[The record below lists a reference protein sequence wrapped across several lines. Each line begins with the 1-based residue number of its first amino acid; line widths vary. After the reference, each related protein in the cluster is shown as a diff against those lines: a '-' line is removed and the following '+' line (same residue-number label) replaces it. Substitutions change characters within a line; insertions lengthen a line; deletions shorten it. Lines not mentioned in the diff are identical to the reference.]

1 MNEAIEIS
9 RTIGSVASVLHMN
22 EMEEDTTGAA
32 LKWDDVSINVIT
44 RAYTVLSKRGQ
55 QIPERMLRAVR
66 KKQ

>member
-22 EMEEDTTGAA
+22 ETEEDITGTA
-32 LKWDDVSINVIT
+32 LKWDDVPIDVIM
-44 RAYTVLSKRGQ
+44 RVYTVLSKREQ

>member
-9 RTIGSVASVLHMN
+9 RTIGSAASVLHMN
-22 EMEEDTTGAA
+22 ETEEDTTGAA
-32 LKWDDVSINVIT
+32 LKWDDVPINVIT
-44 RAYTVLSKRGQ
+44 CAYTVLSKRGQ